1 MDVAAGRRARP
12 CPSSPSAVPVE
23 CATVRWP
30 GGGVRSR
37 RSRRARAYPSFG
49 SLEGRAMAQWA
60 GRRLATIF
68 AHSTALMTF
77 LTECD
82 ESDAEL

>member
-1 MDVAAGRRARP
+1 
-12 CPSSPSAVPVE
+12 
-23 CATVRWP
+23 
-30 GGGVRSR
+30 
-37 RSRRARAYPSFG
+37 
-49 SLEGRAMAQWA
+49 MAQWA
-60 GRRLATIF
+60 GRRLPTIF